1 MAMTSRSRGLI
12 RMFVVKCWE
21 MRIAHFVGKLCDIWL
36 DIMIKRGMT
45 VGPYFQIDPYCKVA
59 SQKYWCWGLFCLV
72 IYQRQCLKLTIA
84 GVMGQGWGSVPARSW
99 LMVDSP
105 SKTGHFSSTPVGN
118 VSDSLPKHDHIHT
131 SCLILRQ
138 GRADFSQQTEDNI
151 YIYIYIYTYTYTHIY
166 IYIYIYIQ
174 SRFFVRVARNWL
186 QLYRHKWQQEISRT

>member
-1 MAMTSRSRGLI
+1 MWCGFIKHMAMTSRSRGLI

-118 VSDSLPKHDHIHT
+118 GLPLNLVVLERLT
-131 SCLILRQ
+131 T
-138 GRADFSQQTEDNI
+138 QTRPH
-151 YIYIYIYTYTYTHIY
+151 THILSHTETG
-166 IYIYIYIQ
+166 Q
-174 SRFFVRVARNWL
+174 GWPFPTDRR
-186 QLYRHKWQQEISRT
+186 